1 MKVIK
6 NINTNVALCVDDN
19 GKQLVAFG
27 KAIGYGKIPYELT
40 DLSIIKRT
48 YYDVDP
54 NLLNVIP
61 ALDEKTISIADKTV
75 MYARELLNNPISS
88 SIVFSLADHISF
100 SIKRF
105 EDKLNMT
112 LPIANEIQDLF
123 DTEMEIGRYCLKL
136 IEKELGIKLPKIE
149 ATYIALHIINSEA
162 SSSKQDELS
171 NEFVIES
178 ITRIIESKLGIAIE
192 RDGFNYS
199 RFVAHMNYLL
209 KRGKTNQMINSDN
222 AALYK
227 KTAEQFPNTSQV
239 TDEVCAYL
247 VENLRLLLTDEEKL
261 YLILHINRLCSRN
274 N

>member
-1 MKVIK
+1 M
-6 NINTNVALCVDDN
+6 
-19 GKQLVAFG
+19 
-27 KAIGYGKIPYELT
+27 
-40 DLSIIKRT
+40 
-48 YYDVDP
+48 
-54 NLLNVIP
+54 
-61 ALDEKTISIADKTV
+61 
-75 MYARELLNNPISS
+75 
-88 SIVFSLADHISF
+88 
-100 SIKRF
+100 
-105 EDKLNMT
+105 
-112 LPIANEIQDLF
+112 
-123 DTEMEIGRYCLKL
+123 
-136 IEKELGIKLPKIE
+136 
-149 ATYIALHIINSEA
+149 HIINSEA

-178 ITRIIESKLGIAIE
+178 ITGIIESKLGIVIE

-209 KRGKTNQMINSDN
+209 KRGKTNQIINSDN